1 MKNLFSVSSSK
12 KTTKWPVSF
21 DQRCYQDHG
30 TMVCLGFFLFYL
42 FILFFR
48 LPSKFRA
55 KLEVTLAV
63 GFKKFK

>member
-1 MKNLFSVSSSK
+1 MKNLFSVQVRKRQSGQS
-12 KTTKWPVSF
+12 VSTR
-21 DQRCYQDHG
+21 DAIRI
-30 TMVCLGFFLFYL
+30 MELWFFF
-42 FILFFR
+42 FFR

>member
-1 MKNLFSVSSSK
+1 MKNLFSVQVRKRQSGQS
-12 KTTKWPVSF
+12 VSTRDAIRIMELWF
-21 DQRCYQDHG
+21 EF
-30 TMVCLGFFLFYL
+30 CLFFC
-42 FILFFR
+42 FFR

>member
-1 MKNLFSVSSSK
+1 MKNLFSVQVRKRQSGQS
-12 KTTKWPVSF
+12 VSTRDAIRIMELWF
-21 DQRCYQDHG
+21 
-30 TMVCLGFFLFYL
+30 VWVFFLNF
-42 FILFFR
+42 FFR